1 MGPYVTLLGVSSLDV
16 VDETF
21 LAAAPGRVAAA
32 MAEPSRWR
40 RWWPDLQLHLH
51 DDRGPAG
58 LRWQVTGA
66 TTGSMEVWLEPVL
79 DGTVLHYFLRA
90 QVPDAP
96 VTELI
101 RAARNR
107 RLAVKKMAFGL
118 KAELESGR
126 PAGEPPDDEKRATGP
141 GRAR

>member
-1 MGPYVTLLGVSSLDV
+1 MSSLDV

-21 LAAAPGRVAAA
+21 LAVAPARVAAA

-40 RWWPDLQLHLH
+40 QWWPDLQLRLH

-58 LRWQVTGA
+58 LRWQVSGA
-66 TTGSMEVWLEPVL
+66 ATGSMEVWLEPMF

-90 QVPDAP
+90 QVPNAP
-96 VTELI
+96 TTELI

-107 RLAVKKMAFGL
+107 RLAVKVMAFAL

-126 PAGEPPDDEKRATGP
+126 APGEPPEDEKWTTRRGQAQ
-141 GRAR
+141 